1 MDGCVTHCA
10 SAQAEILLPG
20 MTHLSIREAYSSSH
34 EPESMRRLADV
45 YWTIVVCIGTLLM
58 LGSVGYGMWQFF
70 VPPSRV
76 ESGATLGV
84 RNEGFDKAELKKAVA
99 ALQQRRD
106 EFEALLKK

>member
-1 MDGCVTHCA
+1 
-10 SAQAEILLPG
+10 
-20 MTHLSIREAYSSSH
+20 
-34 EPESMRRLADV
+34 MRYLADV
-45 YWTIVVCIGTLLM
+45 YWILVMCAGALLM

-76 ESGATLGV
+76 QPDVTVGA
-84 RNEGFDKAELKKAVA
+84 RSEGFDTVELQKAVD